1 MLRYHRLPLLRPV
14 ARRMLFHTRQ
24 SGRLFQEVKQT
35 VASSAKPEG
44 KPVAPKGGIKQL
56 MSKYGYSA
64 LGIYLGFSF
73 IDLPLSFLLVHS
85 AGSDKIEE
93 LQGTVM
99 GWFGYTS
106 DPVEN
111 APLESAPVENAPV
124 ENAPV
129 ETEQPTEGWR
139 SYVSPTLLT
148 EFGIAYAL
156 HKSLIVIRL
165 PLTAAVT
172 PSVVAMLQRWGFK
185 IGNKAVTTAVK

>member
-1 MLRYHRLPLLRPV
+1 MLGYHRLTLLRPLARPV
-14 ARRMLFHTRQ
+14 ARRMLFHTKQ
-24 SGRLFQEVKQT
+24 GGRLFQEVKQT
-35 VASSAKPEG
+35 AAASAKPDG
-44 KPVAPKGGIKQL
+44 KAVAPKRGIKQL
-56 MSKYGYSA
+56 MSQYGYSA
-64 LGIYLGFSF
+64 LGIYLAFSF

-93 LQGTVM
+93 LQSTVM

-106 DPVEN
+106 DP
-111 APLESAPVENAPV
+111 AESTPVEK
-124 ENAPV
+124 
-129 ETEQPTEGWR
+129 EQPTEGWR

-185 IGNKAVTTAVK
+185 IGKKVVTTAAK